1 MKQFYKDVDTSN
13 RNEMINFLKNH
24 FRYHTMNSWNNSTSY
39 ANNVKIYNLGLTHE
53 QDEKLYE
60 LLETDE
66 FYDEIEGF
74 LSYFAQTHDYQYQ
87 VGFNGRNS
95 GYLVLYKGGRKPLE
109 YKSRCINCGQLNFTE
124 ATEENHRCGK
134 CGKDT
139 RVNLEQPIMRPY
151 TLPGQNIDMGE
162 DFEDWDKYDLA
173 RRVKLIQDFDKL
185 CDEIL
190 EHVVYL
196 CNEATVEE
204 EETYIPQKV
213 KRMVV

>member
-1 MKQFYKDVDTSN
+1 MKQFFKEVNTND
-13 RNEMINFLKNH
+13 REEMISFLKNH

-39 ANNVKIYNLGLTHE
+39 ANNVKIYNLGLTSE
-53 QDEKLYE
+53 QDEKLYA

-74 LSYFAQTHDYQYQ
+74 LSYFAQKHDYEYQ
-87 VGFNGRNS
+87 VQFNGRNG
-95 GYLVLYKGGRKPLE
+95 GYLVLYRGGRKALE

-134 CGKDT
+134 CGENA
-139 RVNLEQPIMRPY
+139 RVNLEEPIMRSY
-151 TLPGQNIDMGE
+151 TLGQDIDMGE
-162 DFEDWDKYDLA
+162 DFEDWDNDTLA
-173 RRVKLIQDFDKL
+173 LRVKLVQDFDRL

-190 EHVVYL
+190 EHIVYL

-204 EETYIPQKV
+204 EEIYIPKKV
-213 KRMVV
+213 KRMII